1 MNRNRLLAAA
11 LGIAALASGA
21 AFAAEPA
28 KAPADKPAASQ
39 VHVVIFHLKK
49 DAPAD
54 AAAEI
59 IAGCRTLEA
68 IPSVRLLK
76 VGRPAP
82 ADESTPKVSIHDYDV
97 GLTVLFDDAAGL
109 KTYLEHPTHLKFVHT
124 YDKYFETVQVYDFVD
139 QKK

>member
-1 MNRNRLLAAA
+1 MNRNRLFAAA
-11 LGIAALASGA
+11 LGVAALASGA
-21 AFAAEPA
+21 VFAAEPA
-28 KAPADKPAASQ
+28 KVPTEKAAASY

-49 DAPAD
+49 DAPAE
-54 AAAEI
+54 AVGEI
-59 IAGCRTLEA
+59 IAGCHTLEA

-82 ADESTPKVSIHDYDV
+82 ADESTPKVASQDYGV
-97 GLTVLFDDAAGL
+97 ALTVLFDDAAGL
-109 KTYLEHPTHLKFVHT
+109 KTYLVHETHLKFVHD

>member
-1 MNRNRLLAAA
+1 MNRNRLFAAA

-21 AFAAEPA
+21 VFAAEPA
-28 KAPADKPAASQ
+28 KTPTDKPTASY

-49 DAPAD
+49 DAPAE
-54 AAAEI
+54 AVGEI
-59 IAGCRTLEA
+59 VAGCHTLEA

-76 VGRPAP
+76 VGAPAP
-82 ADESTPKVSIHDYDV
+82 ADESTPKVASRDYDV

-109 KTYLEHPTHLKFVHT
+109 KTYLEHETHLKFVHT

-139 QKK
+139 KK